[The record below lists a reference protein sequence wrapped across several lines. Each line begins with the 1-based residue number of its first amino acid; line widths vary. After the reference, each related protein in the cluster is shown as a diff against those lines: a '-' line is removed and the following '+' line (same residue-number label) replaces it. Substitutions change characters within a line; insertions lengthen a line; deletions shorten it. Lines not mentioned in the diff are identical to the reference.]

1 MSSYPQGP
9 GLYAPTNDERT
20 FALLVYVLGVFSG
33 FLAPL
38 VLFLVK
44 RDSKFVSF
52 HALQCLAW
60 HIIYFVLIFGGMMIF
75 FIAMIFNLGTLP
87 AGHNGPPAAFFGIF
101 AFVWLFAM
109 GGWLVNL
116 ILGIIYGIKAN
127 KGEWAQFPVIG
138 AWILQKI
145 VFG

>member
-1 MSSYPQGP
+1 M
-9 GLYAPTNDERT
+9 
-20 FALLVYVLGVFSG
+20 LVYVLGVFSG

-60 HIIYFVLIFGGMMIF
+60 HIIYLLLVFGGMAIF
-75 FIAMIFNLGTLP
+75 FVSMIFNLGSLASQHGQP
-87 AGHNGPPAAFFGIF
+87 QPPPVFFGFF

-109 GGWLVNL
+109 GGWLLNV

-127 KGEWAQFPVIG
+127 KGEWAQFPLIG
-138 AWILQKI
+138 GWILRKI
-145 VFG
+145 VFS